1 MPNDWEPWDDGET
14 ILATLTGAQVGF
26 LVLGVVFVALG
37 CATVAI
43 RGGFVN
49 RKLQRAQSADGRAR
63 RPVWIGVLWIAIGI
77 YWLVY
82 ALR

>member
-1 MPNDWEPWDDGET
+1 
-14 ILATLTGAQVGF
+14 LATLTGAQVGF

-37 CATVAI
+37 CVTVAL
-43 RGGFVN
+43 RERLVN
-49 RKLQRAQSADGRAR
+49 RKLQRARSADAR
-63 RPVWIGVLWIAIGI
+63 VRRSVWLGMVWIAVGI